1 MKAKRF
7 ICVLLFVCVFAVLLT
22 GCIGDGSVTR
32 TLANAR
38 NVSVIDVTEATLS
51 DDILSNTYTMLF
63 TTKNDI
69 SKKLSM
75 KTLPFDSND
84 AGISVKA
91 TDSAV
96 YAVIV
101 RDVKDGVKSVSDL
114 SNYTVKMV
122 SDKLS
127 EYTKNGTFKAK
138 TSAVYEYAKQDV
150 LVQNC
155 VVSHDS
161 DNDDCDSVLYSFIVG
176 DKLITVCGISLS
188 RDGQLQ
194 GHTVSE
200 IAYATVNTAV
210 ISAV

>member
-7 ICVLLFVCVFAVLLT
+7 ICVLLFACVFAVLLT

-38 NVSVIDVTEATLS
+38 NVNVVDVTEAPLP
-51 DDILSNTYTMLF
+51 DDVLSNTYTMSF
-63 TTKNDI
+63 TTKDDV

-75 KTLPFDSND
+75 KTLPFDSDD
-84 AGISVKA
+84 ASISVKA
-91 TDSAV
+91 TDSVV

-101 RDVKDGVKSVSDL
+101 RDVKDGVKSVSNL
-114 SNYTVKMV
+114 SNYTVKMI

-127 EYTKNGTFKAK
+127 KYTKNGTFKAK

-155 VVSHDS
+155 VVSYDS
-161 DNDDCDSVLYSFIVG
+161 DDDDCERKFPFGFLIFIELSQYVVDFSFEEF
-176 DKLITVCGISLS
+176 C
-188 RDGQLQ
+188 
-194 GHTVSE
+194 
-200 IAYATVNTAV
+200 AV
-210 ISAV
+210 IRASVIEHQRFAFKQTIFE